1 MRRIERRDIRATECH
16 SAACRAVGSG
26 WSTQPNGHRDLRPP
40 LATGRQSQ
48 VGKKLRTK
56 KNSLETEVSKLLF

>member
-1 MRRIERRDIRATECH
+1 VRRSATALHDALWGAAGRRNQTVIE
-16 SAACRAVGSG
+16 
-26 WSTQPNGHRDLRPP
+26 NLRPP

-56 KNSLETEVSKLLF
+56 KNSLETEVSKLSF